1 MGFTQKEV
9 RNKDQMNKEKAHHMY
24 TFTYTEICHIYQYV
38 KYISIKLFLKKKKRK
53 MTTNKTII

>member
-53 MTTNKTII
+53 KKAL